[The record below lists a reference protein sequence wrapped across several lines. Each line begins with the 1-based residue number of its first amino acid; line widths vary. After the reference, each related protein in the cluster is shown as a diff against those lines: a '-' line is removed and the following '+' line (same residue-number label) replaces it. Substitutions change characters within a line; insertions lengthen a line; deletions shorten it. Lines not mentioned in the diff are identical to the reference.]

1 MASPQSRYFDRLIKE
16 ERESMVDVKGEY
28 YLIAPIGVIDDM
40 DKTPDDLIFYKELDD
55 IENTVDDLQ
64 DKVVL
69 FTKVDIK
76 NFKLWDVNDDNKYGT
91 ITDEYGML
99 NSDVIE
105 DVKEKFP
112 KIKTSS
118 NLFVFNMSENMG
130 ATDAYNVISYAVFN
144 PDEGSFT
151 EFKSKDEI
159 KETIKG
165 IYEYE

>member
-1 MASPQSRYFDRLIKE
+1 
-16 ERESMVDVKGEY
+16 
-28 YLIAPIGVIDDM
+28 
-40 DKTPDDLIFYKELDD
+40 
-55 IENTVDDLQ
+55 
-64 DKVVL
+64 
-69 FTKVDIK
+69 
-76 NFKLWDVNDDNKYGT
+76 
-91 ITDEYGML
+91 ML